1 MVGGLRSP
9 RELVPR
15 GEMASGVRV
24 MRKLFLIMAATFV
37 ALSAVVLPAAAQ
49 AYSFQVPQESV
60 DVFLEVDGT
69 MRLVYHIL
77 FANDPGA
84 SPIDFV
90 DVGLPTSDYD
100 LGSVRAWVG
109 GQPLSSI
116 ETSPYVNPGIAVGL
130 GGLAIPSGGQGE
142 VIVEIPRVGGVLYS
156 GDEAGYASAKFSP
169 SWFDSQFAHGA
180 TDMSVTFH
188 LPPGVQSDQ
197 PRWHTPTGGWPSGDP
212 AVGFDQDGR
221 IIYQWRD
228 TSANAYTQYV
238 FGASFPKSFVP
249 TGSLQSPVSGLI
261 TSVFGAI
268 AAVTS
273 CITPALPFLAIFALI
288 VFARG
293 RSRLAYLP
301 PKIAVEGH
309 GIKRGL
315 TAVEAA
321 VLLQTGL
328 DKVLTMVLFGVVRK
342 GAARVVQENPLKVE
356 PIPGATV
363 ELRAYEKAF
372 LEAAQV
378 EDLPARQRAFSDLM
392 IEMVRSVQTKMKG
405 FSLRETREYYQSIMR
420 KAWAQVEEAGTPE
433 VKSGHYTDDVE
444 WLMLDH
450 DFDGHTR
457 RVFVSDP
464 VFLPMWWGNFSPSA
478 TASVAH
484 TAAPSTRVSLP
495 HLPGSDFAA
504 SIARNVQNGAGAL
517 VGNVAAFTQSVAKT
531 TNPPPV
537 TRSYSHS
544 GGGGGCACACACA
557 GCACAC
563 AGGGR

>member
-1 MVGGLRSP
+1 
-9 RELVPR
+9 
-15 GEMASGVRV
+15 
-24 MRKLFLIMAATFV
+24 MRKLLLVLATTFV
-37 ALSAVVLPAAAQ
+37 ALSAGIVPAAAQ

-60 DVFLEVDGT
+60 DVFLEADGT

-77 FANDPGA
+77 FTNDPGA
-84 SPIDFV
+84 SAIDFV

-116 ETSPYVNPGIAVGL
+116 ETSPYVDPGIAVGL

-156 GDEAGYASAKFSP
+156 GAEAGYASAKFSP
-169 SWFDSQFAHGA
+169 SWFDSQFAHGG
-180 TDMSVTFH
+180 TDLTVTFH
-188 LPPGVQSDQ
+188 LPPGIQPDQ

-228 TSANAYTQYV
+228 ASANAYTQYV
-238 FGASFPKSFVP
+238 FGASFPSGVVP
-249 TGSLQSPVSGLI
+249 SEALQSPSSGLI
-261 TSVFGAI
+261 ASIVAGVAALASCSTPVLPVLLFI
-268 AAVTS
+268 A
-273 CITPALPFLAIFALI
+273 LFALG
-288 VFARG
+288 RR

-321 VLLQTGL
+321 VLVQTGL
-328 DKVLTMVLFGVVRK
+328 DKVLTMILFGVVRK
-342 GAARVVQENPLKVE
+342 GAARVAQEEPLKVE
-356 PIPGATV
+356 LIPGAAV
-363 ELRAYEKAF
+363 ELWAYEKAF
-372 LEAAQV
+372 LEASQV
-378 EDLPARQRAFSDLM
+378 VDQRTRERAFSDLM
-392 IEMVRSVQTKMKG
+392 IDLVRSVQTKMKG

-433 VKSGHYTDDVE
+433 IKSGHYTDDVE

-450 DFDGHTR
+450 DFDGRTR

-464 VFLPMWWGNFSPSA
+464 VFLPIWWGNFSPGPS
-478 TASVAH
+478 TSVAH
-484 TAAPSTRVSLP
+484 TAAPSARVPLP

-504 SIARNVQNGAGAL
+504 SIARSVQNGAGAL
-517 VGNVAAFTQSVAKT
+517 VGNVAAFTQNVAKT

-537 TRSYSHS
+537 TRSYSHT
-544 GGGGGCACACACA
+544 GGGGCACACACA

>member
-1 MVGGLRSP
+1 
-9 RELVPR
+9 
-15 GEMASGVRV
+15 
-24 MRKLFLIMAATFV
+24 MRKLLLVLTATFL

-60 DVFLEVDGT
+60 DVFLEADGT

-90 DVGLPTSDYD
+90 DVGLPTSVYD
-100 LGSVRAWVG
+100 LGSVRAWAN

-116 ETSPYVNPGIAVGL
+116 ETSPYVDGIAVGL
-130 GGLAIPSGGQGE
+130 GGLAIPPGEQGE
-142 VIVEIPRVGGVLYS
+142 MVVEIPRIGGVLYS

-169 SWFDSQFAHGA
+169 NWFDSQFAHGT
-180 TDMSVTFH
+180 TDLTVTFH
-188 LPPGVQSDQ
+188 LPPGTQPDQ
-197 PRWHTPTGGWPSGDP
+197 PRWHVPTGGWPAGDP
-212 AVGFDQDGR
+212 TVGFDQDGR

-228 TSANAYTQYV
+228 PSANPYSQYV
-238 FGASFPKSFVP
+238 FGASFPSSYVP
-249 TGSLQSPVSGLI
+249 SESLQSPTSGLI
-261 TSVFGAI
+261 ASIFAGV
-268 AAVTS
+268 AALTS
-273 CITPALPFLAIFALI
+273 CSTPVLPILLIIALFA
-288 VFARG
+288 FARR

-301 PKIAVEGH
+301 PRIAVEGH

-328 DKVLTMVLFGVVRK
+328 DKVLTMVLFGLVRK
-342 GAARVVQENPLKVE
+342 GAARVAQEDPLKVE
-356 PIPGATV
+356 AVPGATV

-372 LEAAQV
+372 LEAAVVQ
-378 EDLPARQRAFSDLM
+378 DQRTRQRSFSDLM
-392 IEMVRSVQTKMKG
+392 IDLVRSVQTKMKG

-433 VKSGHYTDDVE
+433 VKSEHYTEDVE
-444 WLMLDH
+444 WLMLDR
-450 DFDGHTR
+450 DFDGRTR

-464 VFLPMWWGNFSPSA
+464 VYLPMWWGNFSPAHA
-478 TASVAH
+478 TSVAH
-484 TAAPSTRVSLP
+484 TAASPGRVSLP

-504 SIARNVQNGAGAL
+504 SIARSVQNGAGAL
-517 VGNVAAFTQSVAKT
+517 VGNVADFTQGVTKT

-537 TRSYSHS
+537 TRSYSHT